1 MAESDVLVDDA
12 IGVVGDALR
21 SSNRFPLQE
30 DYINGR
36 VREALGSFLFK
47 QTGRRP
53 MIVTLLLDM

>member
-1 MAESDVLVDDA
+1 L
-12 IGVVGDALR
+12 
-21 SSNRFPLQE
+21 PLQE

-36 VREALGSFLFK
+36 VRDVLGNFLFK